1 MFPSVLALIE
11 DNIAKDGSTST
22 RGISE
27 KEQLMVTL
35 RYLAEGE
42 SHKTLSLYFMIG
54 QPTIS
59 KCIPKVMT
67 IGHCTWGLFSIH
79 TKVPSSESEW
89 LEVERRFANRRDYV
103 TVSTW

>member
-67 IGHCTWGLFSIH
+67 IGHCTWGLF
-79 TKVPSSESEW
+79 TQRYRRLKVNGLKWSDDSRI
-89 LEVERRFANRRDYV
+89 VGIM
-103 TVSTW
+103 